1 VNSDTAA
8 HILITRMNLTKPD
21 PDWFRRRLEPFRKF
35 CVPSVRAQV
44 YQPTCWLLLFD
55 KDTPPDFCDEVM
67 QGVDGVKLLAE
78 SRGGVQE
85 IKAWIRANISTPW
98 VITTRLDSD
107 DARHPQ
113 YLSDM
118 QQGSRPKVELLDLPS
133 GWALYMGRVF
143 NWRWTSNFVSL
154 VERNNAEM
162 LTVNDGP
169 HNTLKKRFPYRVVNE
184 KRRWLYVLHGNNI
197 LGENKIR
204 DFAHKS
210 AEVSTQIIDREF
222 RGITLGTGESSQLT
236 KPKLSSVKRVDS
248 TKTHDATKRKTYERD
263 VKRKVS
269 PELFAKISEAKRNR
283 SRIKAILEHTRRDNR
298 PASRT

>member
-35 CVPSVRAQV
+35 CVPSIRAQV
-44 YQPTCWLLLFD
+44 YPPTRWLLLFD
-55 KDTPPDFCDEVM
+55 KDTPLDFCDEVM
-67 QGVDGVKLLAE
+67 QGVDGVRLPVE
-78 SRGGVQE
+78 SHAGILE

-107 DARHPQ
+107 DALHPQ
-113 YLSDM
+113 YLNDM
-118 QQGSRPKVELLDLPS
+118 QRGSQPKVELLDLPK
-133 GWALYMGRVF
+133 GWMSYGDRVF
-143 NWRWTSNFVSL
+143 TWGWHSAFVSL
-154 VERNNAEM
+154 VERNNDEM
-162 LTVNDGP
+162 YTVNEGP
-169 HNTLKKRFPYRVVNE
+169 HQTLASRYPHRVLHRN
-184 KRRWLYVLHGNNI
+184 RRWLYVLHVANLSGAKAGNAKVNRAIEISAQI
-197 LGENKIR
+197 L
-204 DFAHKS
+204 DS
-210 AEVSTQIIDREF
+210 EF
-222 RGITLGTGESSQLT
+222 KGITLGTGESSQLT